1 MDPCALEKDPGAH
14 LDFNP
19 AAKGQFFYLIPGSYY
34 LPLNSG
40 FRFSRNARTPS
51 SLSSLEKHRAKR
63 SISRSRPSRR
73 LVRAAFFTEVLA
85 IANAIGLFSA
95 ILLAIS
101 IVFASSSAAG
111 WTSLTSPRR

>member
-1 MDPCALEKDPGAH
+1 MRFGRKQGARLE
-14 LDFNP
+14 FNP
-19 AAKGQFFYLIPGSYY
+19 AANRQFFYFIAGYHY

-40 FRFSRNARTPS
+40 LRFSKNARTPS

-63 SISRSRPSRR
+63 SISRSRPSRK
-73 LVRAAFFTEVLA
+73 VFRAAFFTEVLA

-101 IVFASSSAAG
+101 IVLTSSSAAG
-111 WTSLTSPRR
+111 